1 MTAELPDE
9 QITQLRASIEE
20 WRRSRKT
27 LGTMP
32 ENLWASATRLAREFG
47 VSEIARALK
56 IDHGKLKRLSG
67 KPVSELKRTPKKL
80 VRSSPTACATP
91 PTFLEVKS
99 VECTSSLGLGPS
111 RISCKLEVE
120 KEQSRLR
127 AQLENVTAL
136 DVATI
141 FREFTR

>member
-1 MTAELPDE
+1 MMTADVSDE
-9 QITQLRASIEE
+9 QITQLRASIQE

-32 ENLWASATRLAREFG
+32 ENLWTSAARLAREFG
-47 VSEIARALK
+47 VGEIARALK
-56 IDHGKLKRLSG
+56 IDYGKLKRLSG
-67 KPVSELKRTPKKL
+67 KPVSKQKCTPKKL
-80 VRSSPTACATP
+80 VRSSPTVCAATT
-91 PTFLEVKS
+91 PTFLEVKPA
-99 VECTSSLGLGPS
+99 EITSGLGSP
-111 RISCKLEVE
+111 RISCRLELE

-141 FREFTR
+141 FREFAR